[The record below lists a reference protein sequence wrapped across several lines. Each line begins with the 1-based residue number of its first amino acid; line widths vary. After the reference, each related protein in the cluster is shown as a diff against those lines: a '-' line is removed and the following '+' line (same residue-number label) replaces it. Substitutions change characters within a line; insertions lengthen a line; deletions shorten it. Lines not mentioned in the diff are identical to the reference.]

1 MRHGNVEHRHEHC
14 ENNCSLE
21 FATRWHC
28 PFYRA
33 WLADGPPTPNPEGCL
48 FSAGNFLS
56 WALAFLSAG
65 VGVFLLIGSL
75 PSLSRAAV
83 VLLILAS
90 ILGVIPSIRE
100 YLASDS
106 CLDAGGKWSALELRC
121 VHE

>member
-1 MRHGNVEHRHEHC
+1 MSIVKITVRW
-14 ENNCSLE
+14 SLLLAGIAL
-21 FATRWHC
+21 FIVYLNSA
-28 PFYRA
+28 FYRA
-33 WLADGPPTPNPEGCL
+33 WLAGGPPTPNPEGWL

-90 ILGVIPSIRE
+90 ILGIIPSIRE

>member
-1 MRHGNVEHRHEHC
+1 MSIVKITVRW
-14 ENNCSLE
+14 SLLLAGIAL
-21 FATRWHC
+21 FIVYLNSA
-28 PFYRA
+28 FYRV
-33 WLADGPPTPNPEGCL
+33 WLAGGPPTPNPEGWL

-56 WALAFLSAG
+56 WAIAFLSAG